1 MDAAVLRRRTMSDDD
16 DLEATLTD
24 AFLDRGAEATTAR
37 TAAERVAAF
46 RDDHEEELTAEGF
59 LDYLAAAETYDS
71 FDHAVGELAA
81 ANEDCTDSRPYRLAG
96 FDELAADPDI
106 GA

>member
-1 MDAAVLRRRTMSDDD
+1 MSDD

-24 AFLDRGAEATTAR
+24 AFLDRGAEEAVAR
-37 TAAERVAAF
+37 TAAKRVATF
-46 RDDHEEELTAEGF
+46 RDDHEEDLTAEGF
-59 LDYLAAAETYDS
+59 LDRLEATETYDAFDHR

>member
-1 MDAAVLRRRTMSDDD
+1 MSDD

-24 AFLDRGAEATTAR
+24 AFLDRGAEEAVAR
-37 TAAERVAAF
+37 TAAERVATF
-46 RDDHEEELTAEGF
+46 RDDHEEDFTAEGF
-59 LDYLAAAETYDS
+59 LDRLEATETYDAFDHR

-81 ANEDCTDSRPYRLAG
+81 ANDDCADSRPYRLAG